1 MSTSV
6 LKRTTKKVLRVV
18 VGGPVLLFSA
28 LVLFVLAAGVSLTA
42 REL

>member
-1 MSTSV
+1 M
-6 LKRTTKKVLRVV
+6 KRAMKKVLRVV

-28 LVLFVLAAGVSLTA
+28 LVLIVLAAGVSLTA